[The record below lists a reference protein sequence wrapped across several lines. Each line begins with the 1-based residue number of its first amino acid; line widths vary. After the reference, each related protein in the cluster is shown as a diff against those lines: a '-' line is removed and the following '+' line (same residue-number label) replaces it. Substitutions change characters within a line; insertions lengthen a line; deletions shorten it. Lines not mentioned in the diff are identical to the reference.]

1 MRVRT
6 AACAIL
12 GNAWSEHP
20 DCLEK
25 HVFGLTTLGF
35 IHTVISLVAMA
46 AGIVCLLRDRE
57 ISPRNRAGM
66 TYLVMTVLTCLTG
79 FGIFQHGGFG
89 KPHLLGIITLVVLAL
104 AGIAGRRACG
114 RASAYVATI
123 SYSLSFLFHV
133 IPGVTE
139 TTTRLPLG
147 APLFTSPDDPA
158 LQAIIGACFV
168 VFLLGVFAQVR
179 RLLADAPLPMGVT
192 AA

>member
-1 MRVRT
+1 M
-6 AACAIL
+6 
-12 GNAWSEHP
+12 
-20 DCLEK
+20 EK

-35 IHTVISLVAMA
+35 IHTVTSLVAVA
-46 AGIVCLLRDRE
+46 AGIVFLLRDRE

-66 TYLVMTVLTCLTG
+66 TYLVMTVLTCVTG

-89 KPHLLGIITLVVLAL
+89 KPHLLGKITLVVLAL
-104 AGIAGRRACG
+104 AGIAGRRAFG

-123 SYSLSFLFHV
+123 SYSLSFFFHV

-139 TTTRLPLG
+139 TTTRLLLG
-147 APLFTSPDDPA
+147 APLFTSLDDPA

-168 VFLLGVFAQVR
+168 LFLIGVFAPVR
-179 RLLADAPLPMGVT
+179 RLRADAPLPMGVT